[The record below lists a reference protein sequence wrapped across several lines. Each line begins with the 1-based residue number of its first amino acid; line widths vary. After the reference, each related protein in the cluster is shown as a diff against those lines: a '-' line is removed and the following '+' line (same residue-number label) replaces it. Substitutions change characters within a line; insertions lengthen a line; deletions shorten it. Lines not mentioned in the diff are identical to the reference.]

1 MRRGEAWTG
10 RPDEKGSRVTLYLQ
24 ALTSGLL
31 LGGVYALMALGFSLT
46 WGALEIINLA
56 HFSVILVAAYTTYE
70 FTTRSGLDPFL
81 ALLITLPVFFLVGV
95 LLQLA
100 FDRFKVFGFNSLLVT
115 FGLFVIVEGSVRNYW
130 GADFLRLGTNR
141 YASASVFIG
150 DIALPVQRLLAL
162 GLAIPIAVVV
172 AIFLKRSYTGKALR
186 AVTEDRE
193 MAAAFGVNYG
203 RLSTLLAGASAAT
216 GAVAGALVAVSGALF
231 PTLSEEWIGIVFA
244 VVILGGVGRPLGA
257 VGAAVLVGGVGG
269 VASVR
274 WGPLAAPLVTFAL
287 LIVVLIWRPHGLFA
301 RHAR

>member
-1 MRRGEAWTG
+1 
-10 RPDEKGSRVTLYLQ
+10 
-24 ALTSGLL
+24 
-31 LGGVYALMALGFSLT
+31 
-46 WGALEIINLA
+46 
-56 HFSVILVAAYTTYE
+56 
-70 FTTRSGLDPFL
+70 
-81 ALLITLPVFFLVGV
+81 
-95 LLQLA
+95 
-100 FDRFKVFGFNSLLVT
+100 
-115 FGLFVIVEGSVRNYW
+115 
-130 GADFLRLGTNR
+130 
-141 YASASVFIG
+141 
-150 DIALPVQRLLAL
+150 
-162 GLAIPIAVVV
+162 
-172 AIFLKRSYTGKALR
+172 
-186 AVTEDRE
+186 

>member
-1 MRRGEAWTG
+1 
-10 RPDEKGSRVTLYLQ
+10 
-24 ALTSGLL
+24 
-31 LGGVYALMALGFSLT
+31 MALGFSLT

-56 HFSVILVAAYTTYE
+56 HFSVVLVAAYTTYE
-70 FTTRSGLDPFL
+70 FTTRTGLDPFL
-81 ALLITLPVFFLVGV
+81 ALLITLPVFFVVGV

-100 FDRFKVFGFNSLLVT
+100 FDRFKVSGFNSLLVT

-130 GADFLRLGTNR
+130 GADFLRLASDTNR

-162 GLAIPIAVVV
+162 GLAVPVAIAV
-172 AIFLKRSYTGKALR
+172 AIVLKRSYTGKALR
-186 AVTEDRE
+186 AITEDRE
-193 MAAAFGVNYG
+193 IAAAFGVNYG

-216 GAVAGALVAVSGALF
+216 GAMAGALVAVSGGLF

-269 VASVR
+269 LASVR